1 MPSPKAAM
9 RTMLVTAA
17 LIFGSGINAAPGGLQ
32 SSIETGPVDPRV
44 QPQIVA
50 LIEQRRRNPRFGM
63 RRKEAMAI
71 FGIGLTRMMTLEAD
85 GEVVTYLDSV
95 NRMITVDSVYIRQI
109 ALLLLAFP
117 SDGRTP
123 KARLPAQR
131 YQPRPRLRTQAEL
144 EGLRRGNEQRT
155 AAARQRKE
163 AKQAVSV

>member
-50 LIEQRRRNPRFGM
+50 LIEQRRRDPRFGM

-71 FGIGLTRMMTLEAD
+71 FGIGLTRM
-85 GEVVTYLDSV
+85 
-95 NRMITVDSVYIRQI
+95 IR
-109 ALLLLAFP
+109 
-117 SDGRTP
+117 S
-123 KARLPAQR
+123 K
-131 YQPRPRLRTQAEL
+131 
-144 EGLRRGNEQRT
+144 RT
-155 AAARQRKE
+155 AR
-163 AKQAVSV
+163 S